1 MDAPS
6 LAESKAETPAVAD
19 EADPAIDAGPP
30 PGDRLATHRRDAG
43 GPVAPPSVVAVVVV
57 GRGGA
62 SLDDCLGSLSRQ
74 DYPNITLLILDN
86 SPVEEPPFGDVAAVA
101 EAVSDAVGGLPGVV
115 APELEMKPETGLML
129 SARVAAAAP
138 GSYVKR
144 LERSSSYA
152 AAANEV
158 LATVQGADYLYFCH
172 DDVASAP
179 DAVRLLVEEAQRSGA
194 AMVGPKIVRWDDHD
208 RLLAVGMGV
217 DKTAFMVPIVEPGE
231 LDQAQHDGSR
241 EVVAVPGTAFLIR
254 TPVFASVGGFDERL
268 HEGAGVDG
276 LDVGEDVD
284 LGWRVRLMGERVV
297 TAPIA
302 RVAHAQREPSIRSNR
317 RATVLRNRLRIT
329 LKNTDVLRLPGA
341 FAALFVQSI
350 GSMMVG
356 FFRSGRPEISMH
368 ASAWWWNIRHGP
380 DIVGRRRT
388 VHRGNRRFERPVR
401 HSLLP
406 ASARLRAVLRDEA
419 ADDTAKVWSG
429 LAGGVRSLTKRGP
442 QRWVLGSVFVTAAV
456 TVMGSRRLFADLPLF
471 RQFQPLPATG
481 ALWRHLQARGAV
493 SPAFAVLTVVR
504 FFLRSWAASA
514 IVLAMLPLGLIGAWR
529 LAMVVYGDLAGDT
542 TSAEKTGSEIRPDEQ
557 MTHWAAASVRI
568 MTVLG
573 YGLVPLPY
581 NAIAAGRWEGLVAY
595 GFAPWVLR
603 SLWRSAS
610 LGPSFDS
617 AARDR
622 NRRWLAILRV
632 GLPTAL
638 AAAFAPTLL
647 LLVLVVTAA
656 MAAGQLLV
664 GGRWRELGRM
674 VEAGI
679 GGVGLAVA
687 LLLPWSFGFFAHPR
701 QSGFVPG
708 LGRLPQGPD
717 GARRFLELLAF
728 RNGPTQLGWLGIG
741 LFGAAALSLFSAKG
755 AEWQWIVR
763 LWTVAIAGFGVAWA
777 AQRGWLGP
785 GQRVLGP
792 SVVLAPAALS
802 LALAA
807 AIGLAGFLL
816 RARQASFGWRQ
827 LLAPVTVIV
836 FTFGL
841 LPSIWAARS
850 GYWNL
855 PRTAWNDSLGWL
867 DRPTVWIGDADA
879 LVLPGHLLTGTT
891 RAGIAPAGVPDVRL
905 LWPPGGAL
913 AEGFVAAQIQEAVT
927 QKTSRLGAR
936 LRSSGIGYIVVI
948 ERPAPGRGR
957 RITVPEAIRAGL
969 DAQLDLQQVDRT
981 SDVTV
986 YRNSALGG
994 DVGTGAEFPST
1005 RTRILLGASATAWL
1019 WAISRWRRT
1028 ARATAVGSTTASE
1041 APEPASLAPA
1051 VDSYL
1056 TSSTDAFSEESD
1068 ELFSTP
1074 AAGSLANEM
1083 YENLRRRRGVRAP
1096 RSKERS

>member
-6 LAESKAETPAVAD
+6 LAEPRAETPAVAD
-19 EADPAIDAGPP
+19 GADPAIYGGPP
-30 PGDRLATHRRDAG
+30 PGDATATHRRDAG
-43 GPVAPPSVVAVVVV
+43 GPPAAPSVVAVVVV

-86 SPVEEPPFGDVAAVA
+86 SPVEEPPRGDAAAVG
-101 EAVSDAVGGLPGVV
+101 EDVGGLPGVV
-115 APELEMKPETGLML
+115 APESETKPETGLTL
-129 SARVAAAAP
+129 SDRVAAAAP

-144 LERSSSYA
+144 LERSSSYG

-254 TPVFASVGGFDERL
+254 TPIFASVGGFDERL
-268 HEGAGVDG
+268 FDGVGVDK

-284 LGWRVRLMGERVV
+284 LGWRVRLTGESVV

-302 RVAHAQREPSIRSNR
+302 RVAHAQRESPIRSNR

-341 FAALFVQSI
+341 FAALLVQSI
-350 GSMMVG
+350 GSMVVG

-368 ASAWWWNIRHGP
+368 ASAWWWNIIHGP

-388 VHRGNRRFERPVR
+388 IHRGNRRFERPVR

-442 QRWVLGSVFVTAAV
+442 QRWVMASVFFTAAV
-456 TVMGSRRLFADLPLF
+456 TVIGSRRLFADLPLF

-514 IVLAMLPLGLIGAWR
+514 IVLVMVPLGLIGAWR
-529 LAMVVYGDLAGDT
+529 LAMVVYGDLTGNITGDIT
-542 TSAEKTGSEIRPDEQ
+542 GAEKIESEIRPDEQ

-568 MTVLG
+568 ITVLG

-581 NAIAAGRWEGLVAY
+581 NAIAAGRWDGLVAY

-610 LGPSFDS
+610 LGRSFDP
-617 AARDR
+617 AIRDR

-664 GGRWRELGRM
+664 GGRWRESGRM

-679 GGVGLAVA
+679 GGVALAMA

-717 GARRFLELLAF
+717 GAGRLLELLAF
-728 RNGPTQLGWLGIG
+728 RNGPAQLGWLGIG
-741 LFGAAALSLFSAKG
+741 LFGAAALSLFAAKG

-763 LWTVAIAGFGVAWA
+763 LWTVAIAAFGVAWA

-827 LLAPVTVIV
+827 LLAPVTVVV

-841 LPSIWAARS
+841 LPTVWAARS
-850 GYWNL
+850 GSWSL

-905 LWPPGGAL
+905 LWPSGGAL

-948 ERPAPGRGR
+948 ERPAPGLGR
-957 RITVPEAIRAGL
+957 RIAVPDAVRAGL
-969 DAQLDLQQVDRT
+969 DAQLDLQQVERT
-981 SDVTV
+981 SDLTV
-986 YRNSALGG
+986 YRNSAFGADVVKGG
-994 DVGTGAEFPST
+994 EFPST
-1005 RTRILLGASATAWL
+1005 RTRMLLGASAIAWL

-1028 ARATAVGSTTASE
+1028 ARATSVGSTTASE
-1041 APEPASLAPA
+1041 APEPASAAPA

-1083 YENLRRRRGVRAP
+1083 YESLRRRRGVRAP